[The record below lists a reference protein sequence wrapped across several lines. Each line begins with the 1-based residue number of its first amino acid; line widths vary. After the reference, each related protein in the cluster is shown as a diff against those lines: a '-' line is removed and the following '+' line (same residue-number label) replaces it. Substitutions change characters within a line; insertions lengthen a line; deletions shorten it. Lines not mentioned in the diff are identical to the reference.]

1 VGRLL
6 RFVGGG
12 TMGSACSS
20 SSDSKQVQTITL
32 DMATLERLQQEFN
45 DVDVGQV

>member
-1 VGRLL
+1 
-6 RFVGGG
+6 
-12 TMGSACSS
+12 MGSACSS
-20 SSDSKQVQTITL
+20 NSDNKPVQTITL